1 MRLQELLN
9 NLRLITREEV
19 YKNMILFEERI
30 YEHLGRL

>member
-19 YKNMILFEERI
+19 YKNMILFEERT
-30 YEHLGRL
+30 